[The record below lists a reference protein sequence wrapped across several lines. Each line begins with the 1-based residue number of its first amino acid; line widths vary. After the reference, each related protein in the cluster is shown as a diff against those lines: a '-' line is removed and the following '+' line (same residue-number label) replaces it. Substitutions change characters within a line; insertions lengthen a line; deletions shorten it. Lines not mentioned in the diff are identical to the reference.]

1 MANDWWRGAVVY
13 QVYPRSYQ
21 DDSGDGIGDLNGIT
35 RRLPHIAEL
44 GADAV
49 WLSPIFTS
57 PMKDMGYDVSDY
69 MDVDPTFGTL
79 DDVRALIEKA
89 HDLGLKVIVD
99 QVISHSSDQHPFFVE
114 SRSSRDNPKADW
126 YVWADANRDGTPPNN
141 WQSIFGGSGW
151 QWDTARQQYYLHNF
165 LKEQPDFNFHNPE
178 VQDYMI
184 ETMRFWLEIGI
195 DGFRLD
201 TVNFYFHDEKL
212 RNQNPIEEPFWSGA
226 FKPYDKQR
234 QIYSKNRPEN
244 IQWLKRLRKLTD
256 EFEGRTMVGEVGET
270 VDSMGIMA
278 EYTKGDDRLHM
289 AYSFD
294 MLSPDF
300 SARHFRSRIETFFD
314 RAPDGWP
321 SWSFSNHDV
330 MRHVSRWTQ
339 HSVSQE
345 SIAKLS
351 IAMLASFEG
360 TIGIYQGEEL
370 GQTDTELEFH
380 ELTDVQGIE
389 FWPKDKGRDGCRTP
403 MVWDADAPNG
413 GFSSVAP
420 WLPVKAPQAAR
431 AVSVQAKDN
440 DSVMNHY
447 KQILAYRRNNPALR
461 SGSST
466 FHDLPE
472 PVLAVTRSLDDKA
485 ITGVFNLSPKQV
497 TVAIGAA
504 GTMGHGPETGATFAD
519 GSVTLAGNG
528 FAYLETAAQ
537 DVPTLAMAPVKNMVS
552 A

>member
-472 PVLAVTRSLDDKA
+472 PVLAVTRSLDGKA